1 MPSGEVNVHKAA
13 QLGNLAEL
21 SFVVEFAPERINEA
35 TSDTSGGTQTI
46 RHDTLMVGK
55 QRERA
60 IKRNNLAVA
69 QQYPVMLVLGMPTLQ
84 SSNACTVS
92 TA

>member
-1 MPSGEVNVHKAA
+1 MRTYDANTA
-13 QLGNLAEL
+13 
-21 SFVVEFAPERINEA
+21 
-35 TSDTSGGTQTI
+35 TQTD

-69 QQYPVMLVLGMPTLQ
+69 QQYPVMLVLNMPNIVHPYMCQ
-84 SSNACTVS
+84 SPRFAAVVNCQCEWPETNDYTSFYCVMLELTGK
-92 TA
+92 